1 MGVSELWSR
10 GFALFPE
17 AGAGEEEDA
26 TDGAATRGAS
36 HGTDG
41 GERGGRP
48 RWGSTAE
55 FVLAAIGSAV
65 GLGNLL
71 RFPYMVYKHGG
82 CAFLV
87 PYALAVVF
95 LGVPILAMELAL
107 GQVAQ
112 SGCVDALAAM
122 HARAWGIGAA
132 ATAGA
137 FLLASYYCA
146 VLAWAWCFLAATW
159 QPTMPWSDGRAA
171 AFFVDDVLAR
181 WDSRDGTDSSHVRAN
196 GGANGP
202 DGADGADGAVAAF
215 ARLGLGPMNWWL
227 VLGLTL
233 TWAMCFLCVKR
244 GAESAG
250 KAVWI
255 TVPLP
260 YAALLVL
267 FVKGVFHTE
276 GAGVGVRA
284 YLGTIDANTLGKGE
298 AWIDA
303 IGQIFFGL
311 SVCCGAMPAY
321 ASNCSLR
328 ERCGTN
334 AIRVAVANSVTSLLS
349 GFVVFAFLGH
359 LARVES
365 VGVGDVAEGG
375 WSLAFVVYP
384 TAFATFGSPGGQ
396 IFATSF
402 WLAILTLG
410 VDSAFALT
418 EAVVCAVC
426 DRSRYCAEHRGFAA
440 FCVCFLC
447 WCLGLV
453 MCTRGGYHVVDIVDA
468 YVSRYTLTIAGLAEC
483 VFVGW
488 VYGAERLRDETRATS
503 GHDFMGVGSY
513 FPVTIKY
520 VVPAA
525 LVTMLSYQIA
535 TEARET
541 YGGYP
546 RWATNAFGWGLC
558 VVAPLSLACV
568 GLARPLDV
576 GRKFCE
582 GVGGAPGVFD
592 GSRPYSTHMGVRLSD
607 EGVGRPTRVTDGVRT
622 LDRGE
627 VEMGPSGI

>member
-10 GFALFPE
+10 GFELFPE

-26 TDGAATRGAS
+26 TDGAATRGAP

-41 GERGGRP
+41 SRGGGGGRP

-137 FLLASYYCA
+137 FLLASYYCV

-171 AFFVDDVLAR
+171 AFFIDDVLAR
-181 WDSRDGTDSSHVRAN
+181 WDDDGTGASSSRGAI
-196 GGANGP
+196 GANGS
-202 DGADGADGAVAAF
+202 DGSDGPDGAVAAF

-260 YAALLVL
+260 YLALFVL
-267 FVKGVFHTE
+267 FVKGVFDCP
-276 GAGVGVRA
+276 GAGAGVRA
-284 YLGTIDANTLGKGE
+284 YLGTIDVDTLGEGE

-303 IGQIFFGL
+303 VAQIFFGL

-321 ASNCSLR
+321 ASNCSVK

-334 AIRVAVANSVTSLLS
+334 AIRVAVANSLTSLLS

-359 LARVES
+359 LARVEK
-365 VGVGDVAEGG
+365 VDVGDVAEGG

-384 TAFATFGSPGGQ
+384 TAFATFGDVWGQ
-396 IFATSF
+396 IFATCF

-426 DRSRYCAEHRGFAA
+426 DRSRYCAEHRAFAV

-447 WCLGLV
+447 WCLGLT
-453 MCTRGGYHVVDIVDA
+453 MCTRGGYYVVDIMDA
-468 YVSRYTLTIAGLAEC
+468 YVSRYTLTIVGLAEC

-488 VYGAERLRDETRATS
+488 VYGAERLRDETVVVS
-503 GHDFMGVGSY
+503 GHPFMGFGSY

-535 TEARET
+535 AEARET

-546 RWATNAFGWGLC
+546 RWATNSFGWGLC

-568 GLARPLDV
+568 GVARPLDV
-576 GRKFCE
+576 GRKFCD
-582 GVGGAPGVFD
+582 VGGAGVFD
-592 GSRPYSTHMGVRLSD
+592 GSYPHSLGVALSD
-607 EGVGRPTRVTDGVRT
+607 EGVGRTTRGGTDGVRT

>member
-1 MGVSELWSR
+1 MGISELWSR

-17 AGAGEEEDA
+17 AGAGEEDA
-26 TDGAATRGAS
+26 TDGAATRGARAS
-36 HGTDG
+36 APHGTDG
-41 GERGGRP
+41 GGGGRP

-55 FVLAAIGSAV
+55 FILAAIGSAV

-137 FLLASYYCA
+137 FLLASYYCV

-181 WDSRDGTDSSHVRAN
+181 WDGDDGTSGR
-196 GGANGP
+196 P
-202 DGADGADGAVAAF
+202 DDRDGADGAVAAF
-215 ARLGLGPMNWWL
+215 ERRGLGPMNWWL

-260 YAALLVL
+260 YLALFVL
-267 FVKGVFHTE
+267 FFKGIFAPGA
-276 GAGVGVRA
+276 GAGVTA
-284 YLGTIDANTLGKGE
+284 YLGTIESNTLGKGE

-303 IGQIFFGL
+303 VAQIFFGL

-321 ASNCSLR
+321 ASNCPR
-328 ERCGTN
+328 DERCGAN
-334 AIRVAVANSVTSLLS
+334 AVRVAVANSLTSLLS

-359 LARVES
+359 LAMTR
-365 VGVGDVAEGG
+365 GVDVADVADGG

-384 TAFATFGSPGGQ
+384 SAFASFGVPGGQ
-396 IFATSF
+396 IFATLF
-402 WLAILTLG
+402 WVAILTLG

-426 DRSRYCAEHRGFAA
+426 DRSSFCAANRGFAA
-440 FCVCFLC
+440 FCVCFCC
-447 WCLGLV
+447 WCLGLT
-453 MCTRGGYHVVDIVDA
+453 MCTRGGYYVVDIVDA

-488 VYGAERLRDETRATS
+488 VYGAERLRDETAVVS
-503 GHDFMGVGSY
+503 GHAFMGKGAY

-525 LVTMLSYQIA
+525 LATMLSYQIA
-535 TEARET
+535 VEAREA

-546 RWATNAFGWGLC
+546 RWATNSFGWGLC
-558 VVAPLSLACV
+558 VVTPLSLACV
-568 GLARPLDV
+568 GAARPLDV
-576 GRKFCE
+576 GRKFCH
-582 GVGGAPGVFD
+582 VGGAGARSAGSYSYSLGV
-592 GSRPYSTHMGVRLSD
+592 SD
-607 EGVGRPTRVTDGVRT
+607 EGVGGRTTRVTDGIRT
-622 LDRGE
+622 LERGE